1 MAARPFSACSLPQRC
16 SVLLRLLPRP
26 PRPPLPRPRPTSAST
41 TGRRLVRNRLRDRP
55 PPLVVSSRSLSLGS
69 AAAPP
74 WRPPVPPPP
83 APTPGAAPSSS
94 ACSLHLRDCRRHIRD
109 RCRLVRIRLR
119 DRPSSRPR
127 STVVAR
133 PRSSLRDWL
142 PLVYA
147 SHRLVHDRRID
158 SISHVRECTPFSS
171 TSISIAAMVIPSRR
185 VRAHSLGEYASL
197 ILHREEEANQ
207 AFGSASCNCLFVLE
221 YDNIDYI
228 LFIMSSTYSEK
239 ATRRPLRSCGA
250 VLRTPLKSAIVAQ
263 PWCSVDGGMQP
274 RDLRHS
280 SEEASGDDGAGE
292 AVSRCR
298 REGVVAEPR
307 RSLRG
312 DQVGMWE
319 LQAVAST
326 RSYYFLVAFAASA
339 LAPAGAGDDGQHVAS
354 RRTRTIA
361 PSGAAMY
368 SRDKYR
374 GESAMAAWQEA
385 YRAGPGWRGTCFC

>member
-1 MAARPFSACSLPQRC
+1 M
-16 SVLLRLLPRP
+16 PRI
-26 PRPPLPRPRPTSAST
+26 AST
-41 TGRRLVRNRLRDRP
+41 CTLAGRICLLDIA
-55 PPLVVSSRSLSLGS
+55 SRGGGE
-69 AAAPP
+69 
-74 WRPPVPPPP
+74 
-83 APTPGAAPSSS
+83 PGFWE
-94 ACSLHLRDCRRHIRD
+94 
-109 RCRLVRIRLR
+109 RIVQL
-119 DRPSSRPR
+119 
-127 STVVAR
+127 
-133 PRSSLRDWL
+133 L
-142 PLVYA
+142 Y
-147 SHRLVHDRRID
+147 
-158 SISHVRECTPFSS
+158 HVK
-171 TSISIAAMVIPSRR
+171 
-185 VRAHSLGEYASL
+185 
-197 ILHREEEANQ
+197 
-207 AFGSASCNCLFVLE
+207 
-221 YDNIDYI
+221 
-228 LFIMSSTYSEK
+228 SSTYSEK

-263 PWCSVDGGMQP
+263 PWCSVGGGMQP